1 MSATLFTSPLKLHLL
16 AGDLEKISRGRGP
29 SRGDLNGA
37 PVLTD
42 WRLRWDRVPV
52 LFGQVSGHPELP
64 DGPVMTSP
72 IFAADF
78 ENGTWCRTLS
88 RWYALDIKAKLD
100 G

>member
-1 MSATLFTSPLKLHLL
+1 
-16 AGDLEKISRGRGP
+16 
-29 SRGDLNGA
+29 
-37 PVLTD
+37 
-42 WRLRWDRVPV
+42 VPV